1 MITDQRLSDIN
12 KLQGINAE
20 QVTKE
25 ERFALNNKHCV
36 ANIKM
41 IREETVV
48 YMDLSSLR
56 VPVHPWWERCLH

>member
-1 MITDQRLSDIN
+1 MITDQGLSDTK

-36 ANIKM
+36 AKIK
-41 IREETVV
+41 IIKEETVV
-48 YMDLSSLR
+48 YMDVSL
-56 VPVHPWWERCLH
+56 